1 MKEVAVS
8 MENVFL
14 PEHRYLH
21 MVNRV
26 ERLYARRNAFI
37 AENDKEHTLM
47 AIELQRLEKQLCDLE
62 QEIAN
67 KVV

>member
-1 MKEVAVS
+1 

-21 MVNRV
+21 MMTRV
-26 ERLYARRNAFI
+26 ERLLAKRNVFI
-37 AENDKEHTLM
+37 AENNEEHTFM
-47 AIELQRLEKQLCDLE
+47 ALELKRLEKQLCDLE

-67 KVV
+67 KVM